1 MAWFTKHTAMI
12 SSSILDLLLQL
23 VELRP
28 LPPDHE
34 AHRGPDLHHPLA
46 PLDVEDLAAL
56 AEKLLLHP
64 DNVSQLD
71 ELQGPIQ

>member
-23 VELRP
+23 VELGP

-56 AEKLLLHP
+56 AEKLPLHP

>member
-1 MAWFTKHTAMI
+1 M
-12 SSSILDLLLQL
+12 ILDLLLQL

-28 LPPDHE
+28 LPLDHE
-34 AHRGPDLHHPLA
+34 AHRGLGLHHPLA

-56 AEKLLLHP
+56 EVLLLHA

-71 ELQGPIQ
+71 ELGGDSIMESYPGGQFCQSLK